1 MLRGVQVLDLSRV
14 LAGPWATQMLADLGA
29 TVIKVERAKLGDDTR
44 HWGPP
49 YNAQGLATYFTCAN
63 RGKES
68 VSVDFKNQEQLMA
81 VQELAL
87 NADVVVEN
95 FKVGQLKAFGLDATS
110 LRAKKPSLIYCSIT
124 GYGQNGPRAH
134 EAGYDFALQGLT
146 GLMSITGPAN
156 GPPYKVGVAVID
168 IITGIYA
175 CNAITASLFH
185 RTQTGEGATID
196 CALFDTGVALLAN
209 QGAAHLVAGAEP
221 KAMGNTHPSI
231 VPYQAYHAKDGYLV
245 LAVGN
250 DRQFASLAKALNQSH
265 WAEDP
270 RFITNPERVKN
281 RDLLNGMLEPLLKT
295 ENRSHWLE
303 RFDAVGVPCT
313 PVQNISEVFKELQL
327 HERAMIVTHKQNT
340 LIANEDFQSTKPE
353 NILQTVGQPMVI
365 NGLRPCHPL
374 APPSLGPTVS
384 NRSKSQRE

>member
-1 MLRGVQVLDLSRV
+1 MIRGVHVLDLSRV

-29 TVIKVERAKLGDDTR
+29 TVIKVERAELGDDTR

-49 YNAQGLATYFTCAN
+49 YTAQGLATYFTCAN

-124 GYGQNGPRAH
+124 GYGQNGPRAQ
-134 EAGYDFALQGLT
+134 EAGYDFVLQGLT

-175 CNAITASLFH
+175 CNAITASLF
-185 RTQTGEGATID
+185 RRAQTGEGATID
-196 CALFDTGVALLAN
+196 CALFDTGIALLAN
-209 QGAAHLVAGAEP
+209 QGAAHLVVGAEP

-250 DRQFASLAKALNQSH
+250 DRQFASLAKALNQDH
-265 WAEDP
+265 WAKDP

-281 RDLLNGMLEPLLKT
+281 RDLLNSMLEPLLKT

-303 RFDAVGVPCT
+303 RFEAVGVPCT
-313 PVQNISEVFKELQL
+313 PVQNISEVFKEPQL
-327 HERAMIVTHKQNT
+327 HERAMIVTHKQNA
-340 LIANEDFQSTKPE
+340 LVANEDSQSTKPKT
-353 NILQTVGQPMVI
+353 ILQTVGQPMVI
-365 NGLRPCHPL
+365 NGLRPSHPL
-374 APPSLGPTVS
+374 EPPSLGPTVT
-384 NRSKSQRE
+384 NRPKSQR

>member
-29 TVIKVERAKLGDDTR
+29 TVIKVERAELGDDTR

-49 YNAQGLATYFTCAN
+49 YTAQGLASYFTCAN

-95 FKVGQLKAFGLDATS
+95 FKVGQLKAFGLDAAS

-185 RTQTGEGATID
+185 RAQTGEGATID

-221 KAMGNTHPSI
+221 KAMGNAHPSI

-281 RDLLNGMLEPLLKT
+281 RELLNGMLEPLLKT

-313 PVQNISEVFKELQL
+313 PVQTISEVFKEPQL
-327 HERAMIVTHKQNT
+327 HERAMIVTHKQKVSV
-340 LIANEDFQSTKPE
+340 ANEDSQSTKPE
-353 NILQTVGQPMVI
+353 NSLQTVGQPMVI
-365 NGLRPCHPL
+365 NGLRPSHPL
-374 APPSLGPTVS
+374 APPSLGPTVG

>member
-303 RFDAVGVPCT
+303 QFEAVGVPCT
-313 PVQNISEVFKELQL
+313 PVQTISEVFKEPQL
-327 HERAMIVTHKQNT
+327 HERAMIVTHKQKVSV
-340 LIANEDFQSTKPE
+340 ANEDSQSTKPE

-365 NGLRPCHPL
+365 NGLRPSHPL
-374 APPSLGPTVS
+374 APPSLGPTVR
-384 NRSKSQRE
+384 NHPKSQRE